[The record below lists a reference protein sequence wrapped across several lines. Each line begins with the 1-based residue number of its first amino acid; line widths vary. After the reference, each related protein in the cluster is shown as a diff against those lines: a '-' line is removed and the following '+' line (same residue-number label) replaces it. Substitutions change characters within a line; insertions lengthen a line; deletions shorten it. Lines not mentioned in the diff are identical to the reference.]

1 MNLLEARDISVS
13 FGGLKAVEG
22 VDLSVNEGEIMTL
35 IGPNGAG
42 KTTAFNL
49 ITGFLAPDRG
59 AVVFRGR
66 DITGLPPHDI
76 AALGLVRTFQK
87 TNIFAETTVEHSIA
101 IGFHTRLKA
110 GLGSIVFGG
119 ADARAEGREVRER
132 AREILEFT
140 GLAPWAAHLGKN
152 LPYGKQRMLSIA
164 LALAANPALLLL
176 DEPATGLNPV
186 ETKELID
193 IIYRIR
199 DERKITVFLI
209 EHNMNLVV
217 AISDRLAVLCYGEKL
232 TEGKPAEVS
241 RDSRVIE
248 AYLGR
253 GYRHAAS

>member
-199 DERKITVFLI
+199 DERRITVFLI
-209 EHNMNLVV
+209 EHNMNLVIS
-217 AISDRLAVLCYGEKL
+217 ISDRIAVLNYGQKIA
-232 TEGKPAEVS
+232 EGSPAQVS
-241 RDSRVIE
+241 RDPAVIE

-253 GYRHAAS
+253 GFRHAS

>member
-132 AREILEFT
+132 ARDILEFT

-209 EHNMNLVV
+209 EHNMNLVIS
-217 AISDRLAVLCYGEKL
+217 ISDRIAVLNYGQKIA
-232 TEGKPAEVS
+232 EGSPAQVS
-241 RDSRVIE
+241 RDPAVIE

-253 GYRHAAS
+253 GFRHAS

>member
-59 AVVFRGR
+59 TVAFRGR

-119 ADARAEGREVRER
+119 ADARAEGRDVTNRVRD
-132 AREILEFT
+132 ILEFT
-140 GLAPWAAHLGKN
+140 GLAPWAACLGKN

-209 EHNMNLVV
+209 EHNMNLVIS
-217 AISDRLAVLCYGEKL
+217 ISDRIAVLNYGQKIA
-232 TEGKPAEVS
+232 EGSPAQVS
-241 RDSRVIE
+241 RDPAVIE

-253 GYRHAAS
+253 GFRHAS

>member
-119 ADARAEGREVRER
+119 ADARAEGRDVTNRVRD
-132 AREILEFT
+132 ILEFT
-140 GLAPWAAHLGKN
+140 GHAPWAAHLGKN

-209 EHNMNLVV
+209 EHNMNLVIS
-217 AISDRLAVLCYGEKL
+217 ISDRIAVLNYGQKIA
-232 TEGKPAEVS
+232 EGSPAQVS
-241 RDSRVIE
+241 RDPAVIE

-253 GYRHAAS
+253 GFRHAS

>member
-209 EHNMNLVV
+209 KHNMNLVIS
-217 AISDRLAVLCYGEKL
+217 ISDRIAVLNYGQKIA
-232 TEGKPAEVS
+232 EGSPAQVS
-241 RDSRVIE
+241 RDPAVIE

-253 GYRHAAS
+253 GFRHAS

>member
-1 MNLLEARDISVS
+1 MKLLEARDISIS

-22 VDLSVNEGEIMTL
+22 VDLFVNEGEIMTL

-209 EHNMNLVV
+209 EHNMNLVIS
-217 AISDRLAVLCYGEKL
+217 ISDRIAVLNYGQKIA
-232 TEGKPAEVS
+232 EGSPAQVS
-241 RDSRVIE
+241 RDPAVIE

-253 GYRHAAS
+253 GFRHAS

>member
-132 AREILEFT
+132 ARDILEFT

-164 LALAANPALLLL
+164 LALAANPTLLLL

-209 EHNMNLVV
+209 EHNMNLVIS
-217 AISDRLAVLCYGEKL
+217 ISDRIAVLNYGQKIA
-232 TEGKPAEVS
+232 EGSPAQVS
-241 RDSRVIE
+241 RDPAVIE

-253 GYRHAAS
+253 GFRHAS

>member
-1 MNLLEARDISVS
+1 MMLLEARDISIS

-22 VDLSVNEGEIMTL
+22 VDIFVNEGEIMTL

-59 AVVFRGR
+59 TVAFRGR

-76 AALGLVRTFQK
+76 AARGLVRTFQK

-119 ADARAEGREVRER
+119 ADARAEGREVTDR
-132 AREILEFT
+132 ARDILEFT
-140 GLAPWAAHLGKN
+140 GLAPWAACLGKN

-209 EHNMNLVV
+209 EHNMNLVIS
-217 AISDRLAVLCYGEKL
+217 ISDRIAVLNYGQKIAEGSPEK
-232 TEGKPAEVS
+232 VS
-241 RDSRVIE
+241 RDPAVIE

-253 GYRHAAS
+253 GFRHAS

>member
-59 AVVFRGR
+59 TVAFRGR

-119 ADARAEGREVRER
+119 ADARAEGREVQER
-132 AREILEFT
+132 ARDILEFT

-209 EHNMNLVV
+209 EHNMNLVIS
-217 AISDRLAVLCYGEKL
+217 ISDRIAVLNYGQKIA
-232 TEGKPAEVS
+232 EGSPAQVS
-241 RDSRVIE
+241 RDPAVIE

-253 GYRHAAS
+253 GFRHAS

>member
-59 AVVFRGR
+59 TVSFRGR
-66 DITGLPPHDI
+66 DVTGLPPHDI

-119 ADARAEGREVRER
+119 ADARAEGREVTDR
-132 AREILEFT
+132 ARDILEFT
-140 GLAPWAAHLGKN
+140 GLAPWAACLGKN

-209 EHNMNLVV
+209 EHNMNLVIS
-217 AISDRLAVLCYGEKL
+217 ISDRIAVLNYGQKIAEGSPEK
-232 TEGKPAEVS
+232 VS
-241 RDSRVIE
+241 RDPAVIE

-253 GYRHAAS
+253 GFRHAS

>member
-132 AREILEFT
+132 AREILKFT

-164 LALAANPALLLL
+164 LALAANPSLLLL

-209 EHNMNLVV
+209 EHNMNLVIS
-217 AISDRLAVLCYGEKL
+217 ISDRIAVLNYGQKIA
-232 TEGKPAEVS
+232 EGSPAQVS
-241 RDSRVIE
+241 RDPAVIE

-253 GYRHAAS
+253 GFRHAS